1 MLRGPTLKSRDASQT
16 ATYSVQST
24 SLSLVKNRHHGETAV
39 LLCNGPSLNQV
50 DFQLIREFP
59 VIGLNKIYLGITRF
73 GITPRY
79 YVAVDRLVIG
89 QSLQQISLLPCVK
102 FLPVEL
108 FGGAQPPPPPLCFL
122 LKTENPTEHFYQDI
136 SAGVNQGSTV
146 TYVALQ
152 IAFFM
157 GFSKLIIVGMDHRY
171 HFSGK
176 PHEKTRLIGDDVNH
190 FDPSYFRDQQWNN
203 PDLATIE
210 QSYRAARWNFECAGM
225 RIIDCTMGGACDIFE
240 KDSLEHALF
249 LP

>member
-1 MLRGPTLKSRDASQT
+1 M
-16 ATYSVQST
+16 
-24 SLSLVKNRHHGETAV
+24 VKNRHHGETAI
-39 LLCNGPSLNQV
+39 LICNGPSLHQV
-50 DFQLIREFP
+50 DFHLIRKYP
-59 VIGLNKIYLGITRF
+59 IIGLNKIYLGITRF

-79 YVAVDRLVIG
+79 YVAVDRLVIE
-89 QSLQQISLLPCVK
+89 QSHQQIAMLPCVK

-108 FGGAQPPPPPLCFL
+108 FGCAQLPPPPLCFL

-157 GFSKLIIVGMDHRY
+157 GFSKVIIVGMDHRY

-176 PHEKTRLIGDDVNH
+176 PHEKKHFTGDDLNH
-190 FDPSYFRDQQWNN
+190 FDPSYFRDQQWHN

-210 QSYRAARWNFECAGM
+210 QSYRVARWKFECAGR
-225 RIIDCTMGGACDIFE
+225 RIIDCTINGACDVFE
-240 KDSLEHALF
+240 KNSLEQAL
-249 LP
+249 LKS